1 MAAAEAIAF
10 VVAVLLL
17 PLFGDFAFDATAA
30 RLRGSRG
37 LVAGA
42 AASRDGERKKEKD
55 AGDEV
60 DDDESDDTRATTT
73 LDRLTRG

>member
-1 MAAAEAIAF
+1 MAAAEAMAF
-10 VVAVLLL
+10 VVAVLL
-17 PLFGDFAFDATAA
+17 PLFGFFALVVAAA

-42 AASRDGERKKEKD
+42 AARDGERKNEKD
-55 AGDEV
+55 DDDV
-60 DDDESDDTRATTT
+60 DDDESDDTRATT